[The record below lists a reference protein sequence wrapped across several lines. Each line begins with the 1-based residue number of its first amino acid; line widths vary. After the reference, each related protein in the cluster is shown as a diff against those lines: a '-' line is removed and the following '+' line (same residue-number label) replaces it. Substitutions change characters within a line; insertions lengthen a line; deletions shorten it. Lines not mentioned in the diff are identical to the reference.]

1 MPDAGTLAEIDND
14 AARRCDPGIDL
25 AQGRG
30 MLKLPDRRDTMTA
43 EKRVERRLAAIV
55 AADVV
60 GYSRLMG
67 ADEIGTLRALR
78 ACRRELIDP
87 TIAAH
92 RGRIVKTT
100 GDGLLVEFPSAVEAV
115 SCSIAVQR
123 GVASR
128 NEGVAEDKRLTFRVG
143 INVGDIIGEAG
154 DIFGD
159 GVNVAARLEALCEPG
174 GLCISRAVRDQ
185 VRDKLPV
192 TFEDLGEQQVKNI
205 ARPVRAFGL
214 TPQAIA
220 SVPEFAPQGRAASSG
235 RGRLW
240 IIAALV
246 AIMIAGGGAWW
257 MLRAPPAEAP
267 APAPATPIGA
277 ARASIA
283 VLPLEA
289 LGAEGGSDYFA
300 DGLTED
306 IISALG
312 RFRDLSV
319 MSLGAVFGYKGKHP
333 SPTEVGRD
341 LKVRYVVEGF
351 IRRSPERI
359 RVSLSLTDTGR
370 SAVLWS
376 EKYET
381 EPKDIFAVQDD
392 ITRRVAGALVLRV
405 TSLELARA
413 AAKPPN
419 NLEAYDLVLRGRA
432 LLSRLTR
439 SGNAQARAL
448 FERAITLDPNYAPA
462 YVGLGLVNLAASNT
476 GWTEDPVEARER
488 AEKLAQKAIALDDL
502 SSSAHA
508 LLGAVAV
515 NFGDYDHALDELK
528 RAIDLNGSDAQ
539 SYGGLVTVLLYTG
552 DLAGAIAA
560 GETLTQFQ
568 SELPDSTALLL
579 GMAYVLAD
587 RGADAIRILEPVV
600 GHNPRDLY
608 ASVMLAVA
616 YAAVGR
622 HQQADELAKAVR
634 QHFPTFS
641 RDGFG
646 SALRDPSLRAKLD
659 HALESAGL

>member
-1 MPDAGTLAEIDND
+1 
-14 AARRCDPGIDL
+14 
-25 AQGRG
+25 
-30 MLKLPDRRDTMTA
+30 MLKLADRIGSLARLRHQGLRTDG
-43 EKRVERRLAAIV
+43 KPVERRLAAIV

-67 ADEIGTLRALR
+67 ADEVGTLRALQ
-78 ACRRELIDP
+78 AHRRELIDP
-87 TIAAH
+87 TIAAY

-115 SCSIAVQR
+115 ASAIAVQR
-123 GVASR
+123 GVALR
-128 NEGVAEDKRLTFRVG
+128 NAGVAEEKRLIFRVG

-159 GVNVAARLEALCEPG
+159 GVNVAARLESLCQTG

-192 TFEDLGEQQVKNI
+192 TFDDLGEQQVKNI

-214 TPQAIA
+214 TAEAIAATPELSPQALTAPGGRSRPWVIA
-220 SVPEFAPQGRAASSG
+220 V
-235 RGRLW
+235 
-240 IIAALV
+240 LV
-246 AIMIAGGGAWW
+246 AVILAAGGTTWW
-257 MLRAPPAEAP
+257 IVRAPPLVTQPSGPTAISAL
-267 APAPATPIGA
+267 PIGA

-312 RFRDLSV
+312 RFRELSV
-319 MSLGAVFGYKGKHP
+319 MSLGAVFAYKGKHP
-333 SPTEVGRD
+333 SPMEVGRD
-341 LKVRYVVEGF
+341 LKVRYVVEGS
-351 IRRSPERI
+351 IRRAPERI
-359 RVSLSLTDTGR
+359 RVAVSLTDTDR

-376 EKYET
+376 EKYDA
-381 EPKDIFAVQDD
+381 EPKDIFAVQDQ
-392 ITRRVAGALVLRV
+392 ITRRISGALALRV
-405 TSLELARA
+405 TGLELARS

-419 NLEAYDLVLRGRA
+419 NLEAYDLVLHGRA

-439 SGNAQARAL
+439 SANAQARNF
-448 FERAITLDPNYAPA
+448 FERAIALDPKYAPA
-462 YVGLGLVNLAASNT
+462 YVGLGQVNMLASNM

-508 LLGAVAV
+508 LLGDVAV
-515 NFGDYDHALDELK
+515 HFGDYDRALEELK
-528 RAIDLNGSDAQ
+528 RAIDLNGSDAE
-539 SYGGLVTVLLYTG
+539 SYDHLVTVLLYRG
-552 DLAGAIAA
+552 DTAGAIAA
-560 GETLTQFQ
+560 GELVAQFQ
-568 SELPDSTALLL
+568 PEIPDGTAFDL

-587 RGADAIRILEPVV
+587 RGADAVRILEPVV
-600 GHNPRDLY
+600 DHNPRDLY

-616 YAAVGR
+616 YAAIGR
-622 HQQADELAKAVR
+622 QQEAERLAKGVWQR
-634 QHFPTFS
+634 FPTFS
-641 RDGFG
+641 RDQFG
-646 SALRDPSLRAKLD
+646 SALRDPSLRVKLD
-659 HALESAGL
+659 HALEKTGL

>member
-1 MPDAGTLAEIDND
+1 LF
-14 AARRCDPGIDL
+14 
-25 AQGRG
+25 
-30 MLKLPDRRDTMTA
+30 KLPDRTGFLPHLGRRDTVITGKA
-43 EKRVERRLAAIV
+43 VERRLAAIL

-67 ADEIGTLRALR
+67 IDEVGTLRQLTAH
-78 ACRRELIDP
+78 RRECIDP
-87 TIAAH
+87 AIAAR

-100 GDGLLVEFPSAVEAV
+100 GDGVLAEFPSAVEAV
-115 SCSIAVQR
+115 ACAITIQQ
-123 GVASR
+123 GLASR
-128 NEGVAEDKRLTFRVG
+128 NGALAVEKRVTFRIG
-143 INVGDIIGEAG
+143 INVGDIIGEKG

-159 GVNVAARLEALCEPG
+159 GVNVAARLESLCEPG

-192 TFEDLGEQQVKNI
+192 AFDDLGERQVKNI
-205 ARPVRAFGL
+205 ARPMRAFGL

-220 SVPEFAPQGRAASSG
+220 AIPELTPARAASSS
-235 RGRLW
+235 RFRLW
-240 IIAALV
+240 ITAGLTAV
-246 AIMIAGGGAWW
+246 MIAGVGAWW
-257 MLRAPPAEAP
+257 IVQAPPTEAP
-267 APAPATPIGA
+267 APASPIGA

-289 LGAEGGSDYFA
+289 LGAEGGGDYFA

-319 MSLGAVFGYKGKHP
+319 MSLGAVFAYKGKHP
-333 SPTEVGRD
+333 PPAEVGRD

-351 IRRSPERI
+351 IRRGAERI
-359 RVSLSLTDTGR
+359 RVSLSLTDTNH

-376 EKYET
+376 EKYEA
-381 EPKDIFAVQDD
+381 EPKDIFAVQDQ
-392 ITRRVAGALVLRV
+392 ITRQITGALALRV
-405 TSLELARA
+405 TNLELARSA
-413 AAKPPN
+413 SKPPN

-432 LLSRLTR
+432 LLSRSTR
-439 SGNAQARAL
+439 SANAQARDL

-462 YVGLGLVNLAASNT
+462 YVGLGQVNMAASNT

-488 AEKLAQKAIALDDL
+488 AEKLAEKAIALDDL

-508 LLGAVAV
+508 LLGEVAV
-515 NFGDYDHALDELK
+515 NFGDYDRALDELK
-528 RAIDLNGSDAQ
+528 RAIGLNGSDAQ
-539 SYGGLVTVLLYTG
+539 GYDGLLTVLLYSG
-552 DLAGAIAA
+552 DPAGAIAA

-568 SELPDSTALLL
+568 PELPDSTALRL
-579 GMAYVLAD
+579 GVAYVLAD

-622 HQQADELAKAVR
+622 QQQADELAKTVR
-634 QHFPTFS
+634 QRFPTFS
-641 RDGFG
+641 RDRFG

-659 HALESAGL
+659 RALESAGL

>member
-1 MPDAGTLAEIDND
+1 MKAGKPI
-14 AARRCDPGIDL
+14 
-25 AQGRG
+25 
-30 MLKLPDRRDTMTA
+30 
-43 EKRVERRLAAIV
+43 ERRLAAIM

-67 ADEIGTLRALR
+67 ADEIGTLRALQGH
-78 ACRRELIDP
+78 RRELIDP
-87 TIAAH
+87 KIATYH
-92 RGRIVKTT
+92 GRIVKTT
-100 GDGLLVEFPSAVEAV
+100 GDGLLIEFPSAVEAV
-115 SCSIAVQR
+115 TCAIAVQQ

-128 NEGVAEDKRLTFRVG
+128 NANVAEDKRLVFRVG
-143 INVGDIIGEAG
+143 INVGDIISEDG

-159 GVNVAARLEALCEPG
+159 GVNVAARLESLGKPG

-192 TFEDLGEQQVKNI
+192 TFEDFGEQQVKNI

-214 TPQAIA
+214 APEAIATIPELAPQA
-220 SVPEFAPQGRAASSG
+220 RRASSG
-235 RGRLW
+235 CAHLW
-240 IIAALV
+240 ITAGFIAVL
-246 AIMIAGGGAWW
+246 IAGGGAYWIV
-257 MLRAPPAEAP
+257 RAPRTEAP
-267 APAPATPIGA
+267 VSAPVTPIGS

-289 LGAEGGSDYFA
+289 LGAEGGGDYFA

-306 IISALG
+306 IIAALG

-319 MSLGAVFGYKGKHP
+319 MSLGAVFGYKGKHQP
-333 SPTEVGRD
+333 PAEVGHD
-341 LKVRYVVEGF
+341 LRVRYVVEGF
-351 IRRSPERI
+351 IRRGPERI
-359 RVSLSLTDTGR
+359 RVSVSLTDTNH

-376 EKYET
+376 EKYEA

-392 ITRRVAGALVLRV
+392 ITRRISGALALRV
-405 TSLELARA
+405 TGLELARS

-432 LLSRLTR
+432 LLSRVTR
-439 SGNAQARAL
+439 STNAQARDF
-448 FERAITLDPNYAPA
+448 FERAIALDPNYAPA
-462 YVGLGLVNLAASNT
+462 YVGLGLVNLLASNA

-508 LLGAVAV
+508 LLGGVAV
-515 NFGDYDHALDELK
+515 HFGDYDHALDELK

-552 DLAGAIAA
+552 DPAGAIAA

-568 SELPDSTALLL
+568 PELPDGTALHL

-587 RGADAIRILEPVV
+587 HGADAIRILEPVV

-622 HQQADELAKAVR
+622 QQQADELAKTVR
-634 QHFPTFS
+634 QRFPTFS

-646 SALRDPSLRAKLD
+646 SALRDPGLRAKLD
-659 HALESAGL
+659 HALASAGL

>member
-1 MPDAGTLAEIDND
+1 VIDGK
-14 AARRCDPGIDL
+14 A
-25 AQGRG
+25 
-30 MLKLPDRRDTMTA
+30 
-43 EKRVERRLAAIV
+43 VERRLAAIL

-67 ADEIGTLRALR
+67 IDEVGTLRQLTAH
-78 ACRRELIDP
+78 RRECIDP
-87 TIAAH
+87 AIAAR

-100 GDGLLVEFPSAVEAV
+100 GDGVLAEFPSAVEAV
-115 SCSIAVQR
+115 ACAITIQQ
-123 GVASR
+123 GLASR
-128 NEGVAEDKRLTFRVG
+128 NGAVAVEKRLTFRIG
-143 INVGDIIGEAG
+143 INVGDIIGEKG

-159 GVNVAARLEALCEPG
+159 GVNVAARLESLCEPG
-174 GLCISRAVRDQ
+174 GICISRAVRDQ

-192 TFEDLGEQQVKNI
+192 AFDDLGEQQVKNI
-205 ARPVRAFGL
+205 TRPLRAFGL
-214 TPQAIA
+214 SPQAIA
-220 SVPEFAPQGRAASSG
+220 AIPELTPQARAASSS
-235 RGRLW
+235 RARLW
-240 IIAALV
+240 ITAGFV
-246 AIMIAGGGAWW
+246 AIMIAVGAAWW
-257 MLRAPPAEAP
+257 MVRAPPTEAP
-267 APAPATPIGA
+267 APAPTTPIGA

-300 DGLTED
+300 EGLTED
-306 IISALG
+306 IIAALG

-333 SPTEVGRD
+333 PPAEVGHD

-351 IRRSPERI
+351 VRRGPERI
-359 RVSLSLTDTGR
+359 RVSLSLTDTNR
-370 SAVLWS
+370 NAVLWS
-376 EKYET
+376 EKYEA

-392 ITRRVAGALVLRV
+392 ITRRVAGALALRV
-405 TSLELARA
+405 TSLERERS

-432 LLSRLTR
+432 ALLSRLTR
-439 SGNAQARAL
+439 SGNAQARAF
-448 FERAITLDPNYAPA
+448 FERAIALDPNYAPA
-462 YVGLGLVNLAASNT
+462 YVGLGLVNLLASNM
-476 GWTEDPVEARER
+476 GWTEDPIDARER

-508 LLGAVAV
+508 LLGDVAV
-515 NFGDYDHALDELK
+515 HFGDHDRALEELR

-539 SYGGLVTVLLYTG
+539 SYDHLIVVLVYRG
-552 DLAGAIAA
+552 DIADAIAA
-560 GETLTQFQ
+560 AELVAQFQ
-568 SELPDSTALLL
+568 PELPDGAAFFL

-600 GHNPRDLY
+600 GKNPRDLY

-622 HQQADELAKAVR
+622 QQQADGLAKAVR
-634 QHFPTFS
+634 QRFPTFS
-641 RDGFG
+641 RDQFG

-659 HALESAGL
+659 HALETAGL